1 MNKGRVDPLYQDPSS
16 PSPPPPAVRNG
27 FGPNDNNTSSSD
39 GASSPKPPKPARKAR
54 KSFSGAGKHKA
65 DTRVIYCNKPEI
77 NVTSDF
83 GRNSINTTKYTPL
96 TFLPKNL
103 FEQFRRAA
111 NAYFLVVALIQIVPT
126 LSPTNPYSSV
136 VPLIIVL
143 GVTAIKEA
151 VEDWK
156 RRTSDNIIN
165 ANPIQ
170 VLRSKEPG
178 APPAFTSIAWKDV
191 LVGDIVRVMKDQGF
205 PADLMILNSSENQGL
220 CYIETANLDG
230 ETNLKLYQAVPETT
244 HLVSEQD
251 LSRFDA
257 YITCEPPN
265 TRLYTFNGMLTM
277 ASGEVFPLSAKQ
289 VLLRG
294 CVLKNTDWIYGVV
307 IYCGQETKLMQNA
320 TAPPSKRTTLERVTN
335 GALLRIFLLVMIVCF
350 IGAVG
355 YGVWSTAHKAHWYL
369 ELGSLNIPFAGF
381 KNFFTYM
388 ISFSVM
394 IPISLYVS
402 MEMVKVVQALLINL
416 DIEMYYP
423 DNDTPA
429 KARTSNLSE
438 ELGQI
443 EYIFSDKTGTLTRNH
458 MEFLK
463 CSIGGVSYGKGYTEI
478 ALTKA
483 KREGR
488 TVPPDTSPP
497 LPGADP
503 SFPFKDKSLLT
514 DMESGKNQYIE
525 EFFTLLS
532 VCHTVIPEIN
542 EQTGAIRYQAASPDE
557 GALVAAARNFGFFF
571 HTRNPKDV
579 VCDLRGKRK
588 RFEILAVLEFNST
601 RKRMSVICRNQ
612 QDGVIRL
619 LCKGAD
625 SVIMERMKSG
635 QDDLAMTTLSHL
647 EEFANDGLRTLCL
660 SYRILDEATFNDWY
674 RRYLEASLSITDREG
689 KLMQVAEEIEKDLIL
704 LGATALEDKLQVG
717 VPDTIFSLG
726 KAGLKIWILTGDK
739 QETAINIGFACSL
752 LSHSMTILIVN
763 ASTREETL
771 TQLEQTL
778 VQQEKLKNELRGDSR
793 APEFGFVI
801 DGLSL
806 TFALEEELQPKL
818 LSIALGCRS
827 VICCRV
833 SPLQKAQVV
842 RLVKEKDKKV
852 TLAIGDGANDVSMIQ
867 MAHIGVG
874 ISGQEGMQ
882 AVMSSDYAIAQ
893 FRFLNRLLL
902 VHGRWSYKRVTKLI
916 LYSFYKNMVFALSQF
931 WMSWYNGF
939 SGQTMYDG
947 WSITIF
953 NVIFTGLPIIAYAIQ
968 EQDVPAE
975 KATKY
980 PQLYETGQKQQ
991 EFSMKILYLWLLT
1004 GVIHSIAIF
1013 FMNLFAHGFSEGI
1026 WELGEA
1032 CYASVVVTVTFR
1044 LALEIHTWTWISV
1057 ICTFGSM
1064 ACWFFWM
1071 LLIGAVPKFITD
1083 GTMYQVPNHVFNT
1096 GIFWLS
1102 VLLVSM
1108 LCIFPDMAII
1118 YYKRTYFP
1126 EKYHIVQEEALL
1138 EGSGLAASSNNL
1150 SDHLHLI
1157 PHVPGL
1163 ASPAQSFAIKRVMNA
1178 MSGPAHLPS
1187 SASVESLERFTGFA
1201 FSDELGANEKLKY
1214 SFKRQNTEAKSASS
1228 SVGSLAL

>member
-1 MNKGRVDPLYQDPSS
+1 MSKSRVDPLYNTGQGPPSVRKGFENGDHAK
-16 PSPPPPAVRNG
+16 PPPSKR
-27 FGPNDNNTSSSD
+27 
-39 GASSPKPPKPARKAR
+39 R
-54 KSFSGAGKHKA
+54 KSLTSAKHKGEA
-65 DTRVIYCNKPEI
+65 RVIYCNKPEV
-77 NVTSDF
+77 NHTSDF
-83 GRNSINTTKYTPL
+83 ARNSIKTTKYTLL

-111 NAYFLVVALIQIVPT
+111 NAYFLLVALIQLIPT

-143 GVTAIKEA
+143 TVTAVKES

-156 RRTSDNIIN
+156 RRTSDRSVN
-165 ANPIQ
+165 ARPIQ
-170 VLRSKEPG
+170 VLRPKEVG
-178 APPAFTSIAWKDV
+178 AAPTFTSIAWKDV
-191 LVGDIVRVMKDQGF
+191 LVGDIVRVLKDEGF
-205 PADLMILNSSENQGL
+205 PADLLILNSSETQGL

-230 ETNLKLYQAVPETT
+230 ETNLKLYQALPETT
-244 HLVSEQD
+244 HLATEED
-251 LSRFDA
+251 LARFDA
-257 YITCEPPN
+257 YITAEPPN
-265 TRLYTFNGMLTM
+265 TQLYSFKGSLTM
-277 ASGEVFPLSAKQ
+277 NNGDTFSLTAKQ

-294 CVLKNTDWIYGVV
+294 CLLKNTDWIYGVV

-320 TAPPSKRTTLERVTN
+320 TAPPSKRTTLERATN
-335 GALLRIFLLVMIVCF
+335 SALLRLFMLVMVVCF
-350 IGAVG
+350 VGAFG
-355 YGVWSTAHKAHWYL
+355 MGIWTTIHMDTYWYL
-369 ELGSLNIPFAGF
+369 DMSGINAPFAGF

-402 MEMVKVVQALLINL
+402 MEMVKVVQAFLINF
-416 DIEMYYP
+416 DVEMYYP

-443 EYIFSDKTGTLTRNH
+443 EYIFSDKTGTLTCNN

-463 CSIGGVSYGKGYTEI
+463 CSVGGVSYGTGFTEI
-478 ALTKA
+478 AQTKA

-488 TVPPDTSPP
+488 TIPPDNSPP

-503 SFPFKDKSLLT
+503 SFPFKDKTLLA

-542 EQTGAIRYQAASPDE
+542 ESTGGIRYQAASPDE
-557 GALVAAARNFGFFF
+557 GALVSAARNFGFFF

-601 RKRMSVICRNQ
+601 RKRMSVICRSPH
-612 QDGVIRL
+612 DGVIRL
-619 LCKGAD
+619 FCKGAD

-635 QDDLAMTTLSHL
+635 QDDLAKTTLSHL
-647 EEFANDGLRTLCL
+647 EEYANDGLRTLCL
-660 SYRILDEATFNDWY
+660 SYRVLDDATFNQWY
-674 RRYLEASLSITDREG
+674 TKFNEANLDLQNRDE
-689 KLMQVAEEIEKDLIL
+689 KLMAVAEEIEKELIL

-717 VPDTIFSLG
+717 VPDAILSLG
-726 KAGLKIWILTGDK
+726 RAGLKIWILTGDK

-763 ASTREETL
+763 ASTRSETL
-771 TQLEQTL
+771 KQLEQTI
-778 VQQEKLKNELRGDSR
+778 VQQQKMREERGLTSR
-793 APEFGFVI
+793 PAEFGFVI

-806 TFALEEELQPKL
+806 GFALEDELQDKL
-818 LSIALGCRS
+818 LTIALGCRS
-827 VICCRV
+827 VVCCRV

-842 RLVKEKDKKV
+842 GLVKERDKKV

-893 FRFLNRLLL
+893 FRFLQRLLL

-931 WMSWYNGF
+931 WISWYNGF

-953 NVIFTGLPIIAYAIQ
+953 NVFFTGLPIIAYAIQ
-968 EQDVPAE
+968 EQDVPAA
-975 KATKY
+975 KMSKY
-980 PQLYETGQKQQ
+980 PQLYESGQKQQ
-991 EFSMKILYLWLLT
+991 EFSMRLLYLWLIS
-1004 GVIHSIAIF
+1004 GVIHSIIIF
-1013 FMNLFAHGFSEGI
+1013 FFNLYVHGFTEGI
-1026 WELGEA
+1026 WELGVA

-1044 LALEIHTWTWISV
+1044 LALEIHTWTWISFL
-1057 ICTFGSM
+1057 CTFGSLG
-1064 ACWFFWM
+1064 CWFFWM
-1071 LLIGAVPKFITD
+1071 LLLGAVPVFITD
-1083 GTMYQVPNHVFNT
+1083 GTMYQVPNQVFNT
-1096 GIFWLS
+1096 AVFWLT
-1102 VLLVSM
+1102 VILVSLM
-1108 LCIFPDMAII
+1108 CVFPNMAFI
-1118 YYKRTYFP
+1118 YFKRTYFP
-1126 EKYHIVQEEALL
+1126 ERYQIVQEEVLMEENPHLFPAPVDPSNPKL
-1138 EGSGLAASSNNL
+1138 GLISHAGLSS
-1150 SDHLHLI
+1150 
-1157 PHVPGL
+1157 PT
-1163 ASPAQSFAIKRVMNA
+1163 QSFAIKRVMNT
-1178 MSGPAHLPS
+1178 MSTPAHLPS

-1201 FSDELGANEKLKY
+1201 FSDDMGANEKLKY
-1214 SFKRQNTEAKSASS
+1214 SFKRQNTESKSAKAI
-1228 SVGSLAL
+1228 GPRDL